1 MNLTKTLRSYTIIPP
16 ELYINRSADTQL
28 QRTINDMGRPGYI
41 LVARQ
46 MGKTNL
52 LLNAKSTLS
61 NELDKFVYIDISNP
75 FPDIRSFFK
84 NIINTFFDSCPEINI
99 ETLELIEEHRKKTPS
114 LPPHKEHENEL
125 RHIIRAIGGKL
136 VICLDEIDALTRTN
150 YSDEVFSFIRSIYF
164 AGRANFSEFQQL
176 TYVLSGVAEPSEL
189 IKNKAVSPF
198 NIGEKIYLD
207 DFSFSEFNTFIQ
219 KAKLTFDKEI
229 IEHIYYWTNGN
240 PRLSWDICAK
250 LEDFILN
257 NQSITIEM
265 VDSTIADMYLK
276 SFDLPPIDHIRTLV
290 EEDRLVRDAIMA
302 IHYEKSETI
311 SDAMRNRLYLS
322 GITIPDQANNKKVK
336 IRNRL
341 LAESLSEKWIQDIE
355 KQKTPI
361 YELANKK
368 YDAGKYEEALELY
381 EEYIA
386 STNNPEEPVLLYYNI
401 GYCQFNL
408 GHYQNAI
415 SNFEKNI
422 IKKEEYP
429 KLYYWV
435 QHMLGFSHLYLGNIS
450 ESSILFK
457 KILNQ
462 DINSGKPLYLYFD
475 SCLNLSTVLF
485 YDFEKNQAEIRRLNN
500 IVIDSEILV
509 YQTSEEEGRANNL
522 LTIAHYN
529 LVKASKESGD
539 FESARSSI
547 KSAMQI
553 SDERTSPFLAIEA
566 SDITINKEEKIQILK
581 LCVQNICNKKI
592 AVAEKTKEYPLDF
605 TIDICSRLI
614 ERLSENS
621 INEVLDK
628 LILHLENKDIGHNVN
643 TGDVLFQAIHNA
655 LSKSNSKSAVKLIT
669 KYIYLPLEEESFEQ
683 RRYFFTI
690 GIFITPF
697 SEAKL
702 LINKY
707 WNEYIEPSDSKLIE
721 TDFRVIWGII
731 QGYLANNYF
740 DIAKDKIFQ
749 IRNLMEKTYGEKLD
763 ELDNKQFT
771 EGNILLDFLD
781 LELDH
786 RLGKSKN
793 ILEKAQ
799 DLFLQL
805 KDIKTLALPY
815 FAEDSLSQI
824 RNKTQLIISLNSKP
838 ISTVRRDGKK
848 YGQNEKIKVRF
859 ANERVEE
866 GKYKYFK
873 DKLDSGECQII
884 EN

>member
-1 MNLTKTLRSYTIIPP
+1 MNRTKTLRSYTIIPP

-28 QRTINDMGRPGYI
+28 RRTIVDMGRPGYI

-52 LLNAKSTLS
+52 LLHAKSTLS
-61 NELDKFVYIDISNP
+61 NDSDKFVYIDISNP
-75 FPDIRSFFK
+75 FPDIRSFFQ

-99 ETLELIEEHRKKTPS
+99 ETLELIEEQRKKTPS

-164 AGRANFSEFQQL
+164 AGRANFSDFQQL

-265 VDSTIADMYLK
+265 LDATIVDMYLK

-302 IHYEKSETI
+302 IHYDKSETI
-311 SDAMRNRLYLS
+311 SDTMRNRLYLS
-322 GITIPDQANNKKVK
+322 GITKPDQANNRKIT

-368 YDAGKYEEALELY
+368 YDAGKYKEALEFY
-381 EEYIA
+381 DEYIE
-386 STNNPEEPVLLYYNI
+386 STNAPEDPVLLYYNI
-401 GYCQFNL
+401 GYCHFKL
-408 GHYQNAI
+408 GHYHDAI
-415 SNFEKNI
+415 NNFEKHP

-429 KLYYWV
+429 KLYYWM
-435 QHMLGFSHLYLGNIS
+435 QHMLGVSHLYGGDAVEGSKFLR
-450 ESSILFK
+450 
-457 KILNQ
+457 KILEQ
-462 DINSGKPLYLYFD
+462 DVNNNPLYLYFD
-475 SCLNLSTVLF
+475 TCLSLSSALS
-485 YDFEKNQAEIRRLNN
+485 YDFINN
-500 IVIDSEILV
+500 IDEVKKLNEIIIN
-509 YQTSEEEGRANNL
+509 SEELVRKSTEEEHHANYL
-522 LTIAHYN
+522 LTIAYYN
-529 LVKASKESGD
+529 LANISKAIND
-539 FESARSSI
+539 IESARSSI
-547 KSAMQI
+547 KSSMQV
-553 SDERTSPFLAIEA
+553 SDERTQPFLTIEA
-566 SDITINKEEKIQILK
+566 SDIAANKEEKIQIIE

-592 AVAEKTKEYPLDF
+592 AVVEKTKEYPLDF
-605 TIDICSRLI
+605 TIDVCAKLI

-621 INEVLDK
+621 IAQGLDN
-628 LILHLENKDIGHNVN
+628 LILHLQNKDIAHNA
-643 TGDVLFQAIHNA
+643 TIGDIFSQAIHNA
-655 LSKSNSKSAVKLIT
+655 LSKINSKSAVKLIT
-669 KYIYLPLEEESFEQ
+669 KALHLPWQEESFEE
-683 RRYFFTI
+683 RRHLFTI
-690 GIFITPF
+690 GIFLTPF

-702 LINKY
+702 LINNY
-707 WNEYIEPSDSKLIE
+707 WSEYIEPSESKLLDS
-721 TDFRVIWGII
+721 DFRLVWGII
-731 QGYLANNYF
+731 QGYLANKEF
-740 DIAKDKIFQ
+740 DIARNVIIQ
-749 IRNLMEKTYGEKLD
+749 IRNLMEKTWGQISNESGFEQL
-763 ELDNKQFT
+763 T
-771 EGNILLDFLD
+771 EGRILLDFLD
-781 LELDH
+781 LELDSS
-786 RLGKSKN
+786 LEKSKN
-793 ILEKAQ
+793 ILVKAQ
-799 DLFLQL
+799 NLSARL
-805 KDIKTLALPY
+805 KNMQSLTLPY
-815 FAEDSLSQI
+815 FAEDFLGQL
-824 RNKTQLIISLNSKP
+824 RNRTQLIIFQNIKP
-838 ISTVRRDGKK
+838 ALPVRRDGKK
-848 YGQNEKIKVRF
+848 YGQNEKIKVQF
-859 ANERVEE
+859 ENGEIKE
-866 GKYKYFK
+866 GKYKHFK
-873 DKLDSGECQII
+873 DQLDSGKCRII